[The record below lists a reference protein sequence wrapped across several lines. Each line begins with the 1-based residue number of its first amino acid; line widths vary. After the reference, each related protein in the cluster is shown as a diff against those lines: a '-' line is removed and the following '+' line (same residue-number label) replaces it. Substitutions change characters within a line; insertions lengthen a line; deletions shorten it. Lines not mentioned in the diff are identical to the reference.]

1 MVCKVDK
8 MLCTEVRKGLMVWR
22 GQQQSLLH
30 STYGRHKDHTEP
42 FVYKKSP
49 PTNQT
54 NKKKPRGKGEGKVW
68 GKNGNETKEELFYGE
83 GC

>member
-8 MLCTEVRKGLMVWR
+8 MLCAQVRKGLMVWQ
-22 GQQQSLLH
+22 GQFLLH
-30 STYGRHKDHTEP
+30 STCGRHKVHTES

-68 GKNGNETKEELFYGE
+68 EKNGNEAKEELFYGE